1 MNQNFTYSKDTF
13 LKDGEPFRIISGSI
27 HYFRVIPEYWLDR
40 LTKLKE
46 FGCNTVDTYIPWNLH
61 EPTRGNFD
69 FAGILD
75 LERFIQI
82 ASELDL
88 LVILRPG
95 PFICAEID
103 SGGIP
108 SWLTKQCD
116 VHIRCSNTP
125 FLNAVDNYYKHLFTI
140 INNYLYNNGGSVIM
154 VQVEN
159 EYGAYGNDKTYLH
172 KLKRIY
178 DSYLGDVLYIS
189 ADQPTQND
197 LRSGFVD
204 GALVTTYFGSM
215 ASERLSVIRT
225 LQPDAPLF
233 CLEFWSGW
241 YDYWEGNHHIR
252 SAESTA
258 ETLDAILAT
267 GASVNLYMFHGGT
280 NFGFTNGATCHDG
293 VDYKPVVTS
302 YDYDALLNEAGD
314 LTPKY
319 HACREVL
326 KKYCTIPPIQ
336 KKFQPDRFEK
346 KNIIFPKRA
355 LLFESINHISTPVL
369 SPTPLTMETLGQDSG
384 FILYRTNIDGPYED
398 AELKILGLHDR
409 ALLFINEVFH
419 NTLYRN
425 EQSDT
430 IIVDIPEK
438 GAQIDILVEN
448 MGHID
453 YGPYI
458 GEQKGIT
465 HGVQLNNRFLFEWEI
480 YPLPLDNVSSLPFE
494 INSTYKPES
503 EPTFYSTSFTIERQR
518 DTFLNMDGWE
528 KGVCFINGFNLG
540 RYWKKGPQQTLYV
553 PGPLL
558 RKGKNE
564 LIIFELHKPVELS
577 IEFVKEPSY
586 GKSSQIKKSILSRLF
601 SRT

>member
-1 MNQNFTYSKDTF
+1 MTQNFTYNKDSF
-13 LKDGEPFRIISGSI
+13 VKDGKPFRILSGSV
-27 HYFRVIPEYWLDR
+27 HYFRVVPEYWEDR
-40 LTKLKE
+40 LTKLKLL
-46 FGCNTVDTYIPWNLH
+46 GCNTVDTFIPWKLH
-61 EPTRGNFD
+61 EPKEGKYD
-69 FAGILD
+69 FNGILD
-75 LERFIQI
+75 LEKFIQT
-82 ASELDL
+82 AGKLGL

-95 PFICAEID
+95 PFICAELD
-103 SGGIP
+103 SGGLP
-108 SWLTKQCD
+108 SWLVKQCD
-116 VHIRCSNTP
+116 VSIRCSNTR
-125 FLNAVDNYYKHLFTI
+125 FLEAVDNYFKQLFTVV
-140 INNYLYNNGGSVIM
+140 NNYLYNNGGPVIM

-159 EYGAYGNDKTYLH
+159 EYGAYGNDNTYLH

-178 DSYLGDVLYIS
+178 DNYLTDVLYIS
-189 ADQPTQND
+189 ADQPGQND
-197 LRSGFVD
+197 LRNGHIED
-204 GALVTTYFGSM
+204 ALVTTYFGSK
-215 ASERLSVIRT
+215 ATERFNIIRAQ
-225 LQPDAPLF
+225 QPDAPLF
-233 CLEFWSGW
+233 CLEYWSGW

-258 ETLDAILAT
+258 ETLDEILST
-267 GASVNLYMFHGGT
+267 GASVNIYMFHGGT

-314 LTPKY
+314 PTPKY
-319 HACREVL
+319 YACQEVL
-326 KKYCTIPPIQ
+326 SRYTKNEPLKKITPS
-336 KKFQPDRFEK
+336 DRIEK

-355 LLFESINHISTPVL
+355 LLFESIKHISTPIL
-369 SPTPLTMETLGQDSG
+369 SPTPLTMEALEQDSG
-384 FILYRTNIDGPYED
+384 FILYRTKIDGPYED

-409 ALLFINEVFH
+409 ALIFINQKFY

-425 EQSDT
+425 EISNK
-430 IIVDIPEK
+430 IVIDIPVK

-448 MGHID
+448 MGRID

-458 GEQKGIT
+458 GEKKGIT

-480 YPLPLDNVSSLPFE
+480 YPLPLDDLSALPFE
-494 INSTYKPES
+494 INSTYKPETT
-503 EPTFYSTSFTIERQR
+503 PTFYSTNFSIERPR
-518 DTFLNMDGWE
+518 DTFIDMDGWV

-540 RYWKKGPQQTLYV
+540 RYWQKGPQETLYV

-564 LIIFELHKPVELS
+564 LTIFELHSPLELS
-577 IEFVKEPSY
+577 IELVKQPRY